1 MINDIVPH
9 VVHPELRSSC
19 VTQLRFG
26 QHRFKTSYGYNKLAE
41 EVGLAVMMHSQV
53 SFFFEKTILCAD
65 NEIKKNGV

>member
-9 VVHPELRSSC
+9 VVHPELRSGC

-53 SFFFEKTILCAD
+53 SFF
-65 NEIKKNGV
+65 